1 MKLEDFNEKD
11 NKIIAEMYDIK
22 TDGEGNIVEVN
33 IKESLLLLD
42 KSLAELKKEGI
53 IDKDIENFMDK
64 VLSNNIPLIP
74 NIRGLA
80 DLYLEDD

>member
-42 KSLAELKKEGI
+42 NSLAELKKEGI